1 MLILSDTQ
9 ARIIADSLKTISEH
23 QQEVA
28 TILHNAQHIDLDT
41 GSTKQTVAVP
51 AGELKRTYT
60 SRTAKSQVKTRKSS
74 RKGKRGVAVLTEAKV
89 LEIRRALAMGTKSS
103 AKIAAEFGVHVTTIN
118 CIKWNKTWKHVQLS
132 QGTPSSVEITA

>member
-9 ARIIADSLKTISEH
+9 ARIIADSLKTITEH
-23 QQEVA
+23 QQEIA
-28 TILHNAQHIDLDT
+28 TILHNAQHVDLEAS
-41 GSTKQTVAVP
+41 STKQATAP
-51 AGELKRTYT
+51 ATELKGTAKV
-60 SRTAKSQVKTRKSS
+60 RTAKSQVKTRKSS

-89 LEIRRALAMGTKSS
+89 LEIKRALAARTQSV

-118 CIKWNKTWKHVQLS
+118 CIKWGKTWKHVQLS

>member
-9 ARIIADSLKTISEH
+9 ARIIADSLKTITEH
-23 QQEVA
+23 QQEIA
-28 TILHNAQHIDLDT
+28 TILHNAQHVDLEAS
-41 GSTKQTVAVP
+41 STKQTTTAPV
-51 AGELKRTYT
+51 GELTGTAKVRTT
-60 SRTAKSQVKTRKSS
+60 KSQVKTRKSS

-89 LEIRRALAMGTKSS
+89 LEIKRALAARTQSV

-118 CIKWNKTWKHVQLS
+118 CIKWGKTWKHVQLS